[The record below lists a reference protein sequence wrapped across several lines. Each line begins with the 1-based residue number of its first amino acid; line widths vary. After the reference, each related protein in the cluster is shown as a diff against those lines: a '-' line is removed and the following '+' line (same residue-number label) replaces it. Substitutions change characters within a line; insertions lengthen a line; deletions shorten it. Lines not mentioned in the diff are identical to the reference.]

1 MYDGEDRLEG
11 DEVKVMNAGDE
22 LEGHDDDLNDGLEAH
37 EEEED
42 DDMEKDIEVERY
54 ARNAH

>member
-1 MYDGEDRLEG
+1 
-11 DEVKVMNAGDE
+11 MNAGDE